1 MIYPVGGGL
10 IPFWI
15 RVIKSMLLV
24 SRIWS
29 LVSRFILKGISFRGD
44 LH

>member
-1 MIYPVGGGL
+1 MICPVGGGL
-10 IPFWI
+10 KPFWI

-29 LVSRFILKGISFRGD
+29 LVSHFILKGISFRGD